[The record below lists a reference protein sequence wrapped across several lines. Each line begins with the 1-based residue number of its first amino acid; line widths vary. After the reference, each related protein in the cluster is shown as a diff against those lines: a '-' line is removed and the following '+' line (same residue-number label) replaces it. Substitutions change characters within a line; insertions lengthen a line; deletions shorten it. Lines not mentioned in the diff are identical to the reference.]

1 MNIKTEAMLEHLLLQ
16 GAIEVSGI
24 DPLTGDTL
32 YNITD
37 KLEEVSPIM
46 YKDIND
52 IYKKNM
58 LDMIYAGPK
67 IMTWRITDGTK

>member
-24 DPLTGDTL
+24 DPHTGDTL

-37 KLEEVSPIM
+37 KLEEVSPVM
-46 YKDIND
+46 YKDIES
-52 IYKKNM
+52 IYRKNM

-67 IMTWRITDGTK
+67 IMTWRITDGTR

>member
-16 GAIEVSGI
+16 GAIEISGI
-24 DPLTGDTL
+24 DDRTGDTL

-37 KLEEVSPIM
+37 KLQEVSPTM
-46 YKDIND
+46 YKDVES
-52 IYKKNM
+52 IYRKNM
-58 LDMIYAGPK
+58 IDMIYAGPK

>member
-1 MNIKTEAMLEHLLLQ
+1 MLEHLLLQ

-24 DPLTGDTL
+24 DPRTGDTL

-37 KLEEVSPIM
+37 KLQEVSPVM
-46 YKDIND
+46 YKDIES
-52 IYKKNM
+52 IYRRNM